1 MGMREIAVSKEIVYR
16 KRVKYRD
23 IIEIND
29 DDYEK
34 LLNDELNIET
44 IVGENYIFFRIFEER
59 EEVVKESIK
68 WKDNL

>member
-1 MGMREIAVSKEIVYR
+1 MREIAVSKEIVYR